1 MALVVM
7 QERQV
12 FSSLPVKNAEEG
24 RRKEVL
30 WSAVRDS
37 DLALLSL
44 TFQRIVSTPGGQVQS
59 WNSPLPYH
67 GLPPPTPSHIFFLC
81 WKELD
86 VRQISVPEY

>member
-1 MALVVM
+1 ML

-12 FSSLPVKNAEEG
+12 FSSLPVKNAEEE

-44 TFQRIVSTPGGQVQS
+44 TFHRIVSTPGGQVQS

-67 GLPPPTPSHIFFLC
+67 GLTPSDSLSHFFLC
-81 WKELD
+81 WIELD
-86 VRQISVPEY
+86 VRQVSVPEY